1 MMDGLDRI
9 GNDTTEKG
17 VRSASGP
24 SAIILL
30 QSAVPFILAGGT
42 AGGGSNQFTM
52 GDNGALSTL
61 PTLPTTYLL
70 GGWIYMPAGAIFTAG
85 AGSAAGL
92 YWFVGSST
100 TAGQVY
106 NNQYTSGNPTAP
118 AVLVAFVTT
127 GPGVVTQTVGTAID
141 MVSITV
147 PGGSI
152 GPNGTLTTDDLC
164 ACTNNANSK
173 TLTNNY
179 GGVAASSVV
188 QNSASRRVMRS
199 FRAMGRADAFKMT
212 NGWAPV
218 TDGST
223 TSYAANHALM
233 DSGLART
240 YKITMNIA
248 TASDMMV
255 LEFCT
260 LTAAYGA

>member
-1 MMDGLDRI
+1 MDGLDRI

-24 SAIILL
+24 SSIILL

-61 PTLPTTYLL
+61 ATLPTTYLL

-106 NNQYTSGNPTAP
+106 NNRYTSDNPAPP

-127 GPGVVTQTVGTAID
+127 GPGVVTQTVGANID

-152 GPNGTLTTDDLC
+152 GPNGALTTDDLC
-164 ACTNNANSK
+164 TCTNNANVKS
-173 TLTNNY
+173 LRLDY
-179 GGVAASSVV
+179 GGMVMSTSMTNWAG
-188 QNSASRRVMRS
+188 RRIMRS
-199 FRAMGRADAFKMT
+199 CRAMGRADAFKIT
-212 NGWAPV
+212 NGSVAV
-218 TDGST
+218 TEGT
-223 TSYAANHALM
+223 VASYAANFPLM
-233 DSGLART
+233 DSGLAQT
-240 YKITMNIA
+240 YKITLNMA

>member
-52 GDNGALSTL
+52 GNNGALSTL
-61 PTLPTTYLL
+61 QTLPTTYLL

-85 AGSAAGL
+85 AGSAAGE

-100 TAGQVY
+100 TAGQVF
-106 NNQYTSGNPTAP
+106 NNQYTSGNPAPP
-118 AVLVAFVTT
+118 AVLVPFVTT

-147 PGGSI
+147 PGGCI
-152 GPNGTLTTDDLC
+152 GPNGSLNTDELC
-164 ACTNNANSK
+164 TCNNNANVK
-173 TLTNNY
+173 TLTHNY
-179 GGVAASSVV
+179 GGLTAGAGMQST
-188 QNSASRRVMRS
+188 AGRRLVRS
-199 FRAMGRADAFKMT
+199 FRAMGRADAFKAT
-212 NGWAPV
+212 SGWQPT
-218 TDGST
+218 TDATT
-223 TSYAANHALM
+223 TSYIANYPLM
-233 DSGLART
+233 DSGLAQT
-240 YKITMNIA
+240 YKITVNMA

-255 LEFCT
+255 IEFCT
-260 LTAAYGA
+260 LNVSYGA